1 MELITYDRKPFS
13 VTAVELS
20 FENINDVAQ
29 WCKGE
34 VGTESTKILGTTTM
48 LPIIVIA
55 GLGDLRGKEFVA
67 RLGYF
72 IVEMNG
78 SFRVY
83 KPKQFKEN
91 FKRRVPMVDALSSE
105 EIREVCPDAQ
115 FTPVSERVDFGD
127 DAA

>member
-1 MELITYDRKPFS
+1 MELHKYDRKPFS

-20 FENINDVAQ
+20 FENLNEVAE

-34 VGTESTKILGTTTM
+34 ISTESTKILGTSTM
-48 LPIIVIA
+48 LPVVTIE
-55 GLGDLRGKEFVA
+55 GLGEARGKTFVA

-72 IVEMNG
+72 IVELNG

-83 KPKQFKEN
+83 KPKQFKDTFE
-91 FKRRVPMVDALSSE
+91 RQVPLNCVNADGF
-105 EIREVCPDAQ
+105 V
-115 FTPVSERVDFGD
+115 PVSERTEFGD

>member
-20 FENINDVAQ
+20 FENIHEVSE

-48 LPIIVIA
+48 LPVLHIQ
-55 GLGDLRGKEFVA
+55 GMGDARGKDFVA

-72 IVEMNG
+72 IVELNG

-83 KPKQFKEN
+83 KPKQFKET
-91 FKRRVPMVDALSSE
+91 FKRREPLTCVNE
-105 EIREVCPDAQ
+105 EQ
-115 FTPVSERVDFGD
+115 FVPVSERTEFSD
-127 DAA
+127 DVA

>member
-20 FENINDVAQ
+20 FENINEVAE

-34 VGTESTKILGTTTM
+34 VGTESTKILGTSTM
-48 LPIIVIA
+48 LPVILIQ
-55 GLGDLRGKEFVA
+55 GLGEARGKDFVA
-67 RLGYF
+67 RLGYY
-72 IVEMNG
+72 IVELNG

-83 KPKQFKEN
+83 KPKQFKET
-91 FKRRVPMVDALSSE
+91 FKRREPLTCVNAEP
-105 EIREVCPDAQ
+105 
-115 FTPVSERVDFGD
+115 FTPVSERTDFTN